1 MRGWARYLVGTVAG
15 VALGLGGA
23 VYALR
28 SAALGNNV
36 VIGPWATGQTF
47 GSVAAD
53 PYTRAVV
60 ALKGLLALPAQEAR
74 YYTAARDSAGAP
86 LEGRCRYR
94 ITGAALPAAWWSL
107 TAYDP
112 DGYLVPNAA
121 GRYSVAGAAFPDG
134 GKAGWTILLAPTA
147 PPPTETAKWLP
158 SGGIARVELT
168 LRTYLPSD
176 GGRGNPGAD
185 ILPKIT
191 REAC

>member
-1 MRGWARYLVGTVAG
+1 MRAWARYLVGTVAG

-107 TAYDP
+107 TQ
-112 DGYLVPNAA
+112 LEQCFWK
-121 GRYSVAGAAFPDG
+121 RHFCSM
-134 GKAGWTILLAPTA
+134 TCTH
-147 PPPTETAKWLP
+147 
-158 SGGIARVELT
+158 R
-168 LRTYLPSD
+168 
-176 GGRGNPGAD
+176 
-185 ILPKIT
+185 
-191 REAC
+191 RECYHYIFGFG